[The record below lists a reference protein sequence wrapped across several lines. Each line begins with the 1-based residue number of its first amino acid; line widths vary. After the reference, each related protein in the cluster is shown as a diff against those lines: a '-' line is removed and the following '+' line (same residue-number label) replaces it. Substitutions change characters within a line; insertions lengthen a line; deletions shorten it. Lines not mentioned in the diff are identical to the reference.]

1 MVEILPKAP
10 ALDALR
16 TEILALA
23 SAFASDAKPLGDMLS
38 AMVNDVARA
47 SDERLEIFPV
57 CHHSPASALHL
68 LRRLREK
75 RVRVVFMEM
84 CEDLQA
90 CVEGLAS
97 CKLPIALQ
105 AFATTSEV
113 FPSAWSP
120 LSVVAPITEFS
131 AEYQAIAFAANNPET
146 DLVFIDRSVDHIF
159 QWMPKDE
166 EALDRRV
173 HHEDEDEEDGAAAG
187 EEKPKK
193 AAHGSA
199 IGVQVGRMEP
209 TFDAFLEHLL
219 KNARVRHFAEWWDQY
234 VEQAVI
240 GSDYE
245 TYRHIL
251 FLVGSL
257 LRRLGRREDDRRE
270 DRLRERFMWT
280 RMKSY
285 LREKGIDPSE
295 AIYICGAAH
304 AATEVEEFG
313 TKNDKVWEIPPR
325 TDTKWLYGLIPS
337 SFVAIEHQFGNPAGT
352 VSMCESSWNKA
363 LTAME
368 LTPFRITKT
377 TAQKAAKKAEKP
389 AKPAKGA
396 KGKAAASPEPAASIE
411 PVKGEAGES
420 REQGLHSFLT
430 RPPSL
435 AQCDEEELLHWC
447 VEIVKLA
454 RENGYL
460 TSTADTIAI
469 YHTAILLAGI
479 RNRNHPSPYDFED
492 AAVTC
497 LEKDRTPKKRTIR
510 RLCEILLGGD
520 RSGMVGYESLP
531 PLAKDVYDR
540 LAPLGLNLND
550 TRIQRALIDFKVRPE
565 LLPCSDLL
573 WRLSYLMPRDETT
586 YIVHCTTGERT
597 LGNTPIQESWDI
609 RIRQRQAALIQL
621 AYEGVSIESVLERRL
636 KEKAHAPKAGPT
648 VALEAVEDSIAYLKS
663 PRLTAELGERAIA
676 LLVEQTGAREAP
688 GVFDRVRRLVHY
700 YRSTPHGLP
709 DWLKRFVTTGYS
721 HYATLLPASFQD
733 QGTRPEEVSGMLA
746 FLFTLESLA
755 LSFGCE
761 RSQLVIAVKQAGGVT
776 EDPTKIG
783 LLWSAE
789 WLLGIRDI
797 GQIRAFLDEVLSNV
811 MMLPAFPSYIGGFLL
826 ALGFTPLVGRLVV
839 ELLSKAFERLPDE
852 VLMPWMPSLLMGL
865 RPLGADLVATLVK
878 EASAC
883 FPAKLNALGGWKA
896 PWEESADPVAEEA
909 AGGAA
914 EAPRGA
920 ALGPEEASARALC
933 AAHPAMA
940 NALAAIFGEAPAW
953 NLTEAKAEA
962 KPAAASRSAETQA
975 AAPAGPSPSSSL
987 LEAHPAALNAM
998 AAIFA

>member
-1 MVEILPKAP
+1 MVEILPKSP

-23 SAFASDAKPLGDMLS
+23 SAFATNAKPLGDMLS
-38 AMVNDVARA
+38 AMVGDVARA
-47 SDERLEIFPV
+47 SEERLEIFPV
-57 CHHSPASALHL
+57 RHHSPASALHL
-68 LRRLREK
+68 VKRLREK
-75 RVRVVFMEM
+75 RVRVIFMEM
-84 CEDLQA
+84 CEDLQE

-131 AEYQAIAFAANNPET
+131 AEYQAIAFAQNNPDTE
-146 DLVFIDRSVDHIF
+146 LVFIDRSVDHIF

-173 HHEDEDEEDGAAAG
+173 HHEDEDEDDGAG
-187 EEKPKK
+187 GEKPKK

-199 IGVQVGRMEP
+199 IGVQVGNMEP
-209 TFDAFLEHLL
+209 TFDAFLEYLL
-219 KNARVRHFAEWWDQY
+219 KNARVRHFTEWLDQY
-234 VEQAVI
+234 VEQPVI

-245 TYRHIL
+245 TYRHIM

-285 LREKGIDPSE
+285 LREKGIDPND

-304 AATEVEEFG
+304 AASEVEEFG
-313 TKNDKVWEIPPR
+313 TATDKVWDIPPR
-325 TDTKWLYGLIPS
+325 TETKWLYGLIPS

-363 LTAME
+363 LAAME
-368 LTPFRITKT
+368 LTPFRITKS

-389 AKPAKGA
+389 AKAA
-396 KGKAAASPEPAASIE
+396 KGKAATSPPETAAPVEPAPIKSDTGGE
-411 PVKGEAGES
+411 KG
-420 REQGLHSFLT
+420 LYSFLT

-469 YHTAILLAGI
+469 YHTALLLASI
-479 RNRNHPSPYDFED
+479 RNRNHPSPYDFQD

-497 LEKDRTPKKRTIR
+497 LEKDRTPKKRDIR

-520 RSGMVGYESLP
+520 KMGMVAYESLP
-531 PLAKDVYDR
+531 ALAKDVYDR
-540 LAPLGLNLND
+540 LAPLGLKLDSTNV
-550 TRIQRALIDFKVRPE
+550 QRALLDFKSRPE

-573 WRLSYLMPRDETT
+573 WRIHYLTQGSGD
-586 YIVHCTTGERT
+586 YIVHCTMGERA
-597 LGNTPIQESWDI
+597 LGQTPVQESWDI
-609 RIRQRQAALIQL
+609 AIRKRQAALIQL
-621 AYEGVSIESVLERRL
+621 AYEGVSVESVLERRL

-648 VALEAVEDSIAYLKS
+648 VALEAVEASLLYLKS

-676 LLVEQTGAREAP
+676 LLLEQTGAREAP
-688 GVFDRVRRLVHY
+688 EVFDRVRRLVHY
-700 YRSTPHGLP
+700 YRSTPHGIP
-709 DWLKRFVTTGYS
+709 DWLKNFVTTGYS

-755 LSFGCE
+755 LSFGCQ
-761 RSQLVIAVKQAGGVT
+761 RSQLVIAVKQSGGVT

-797 GQIRAFLDEVLSNV
+797 NQIRAFLDEVLSNV
-811 MMLPAFPSYIGGFLL
+811 LMLPTFPSYIQGFLF

-865 RPLGADLVATLVK
+865 RPLGTDLVATLVK
-878 EASAC
+878 EASMC

-896 PWEESADPVAEEA
+896 PWEESGVAEED
-909 AGGAA
+909 AA
-914 EAPRGA
+914 EAPGESPGE
-920 ALGPEEASARALC
+920 ALEPEEASARALC
-933 AAHPAMA
+933 AAHPATT
-940 NALAAIFGEAPAW
+940 NALAAIFGEAPDW
-953 NLTEAKAEA
+953 HLTEAKADA
-962 KPAAASRSAETQA
+962 KPAGATALKAESQG
-975 AAPAGPSPSSSL
+975 APAGPSPSSEL
-987 LEAHPAALNAM
+987 LKEHPAALNAM
-998 AAIFA
+998 AAIFE

>member
-23 SAFASDAKPLGDMLS
+23 SAFATNAKPLGDMLS
-38 AMVNDVARA
+38 AMVGDVARA

-68 LRRLREK
+68 LKRLREK
-75 RVRVVFMEM
+75 RVRVIFMEM
-84 CEDLQA
+84 CEDLQE

-131 AEYQAIAFAANNPET
+131 AEYQAIAFALSNPET

-173 HHEDEDEEDGAAAG
+173 HHEDEDEDEGAAG

-199 IGVQVGRMEP
+199 IGVQVGNMEP

-295 AIYICGAAH
+295 AIYVCGAAH
-304 AATEVEEFG
+304 AASEVEEFG
-313 TKNDKVWEIPPR
+313 TKSDKVWDIPPR

-363 LTAME
+363 LTAMA
-368 LTPFRITKT
+368 LTPFRIPKS
-377 TAQKAAKKAEKP
+377 APQKKGEKAEKP
-389 AKPAKGA
+389 AKGAKSA
-396 KGKAAASPEPAASIE
+396 KGKATASPEPAAE
-411 PVKGEAGES
+411 PVTVDAGEGG
-420 REQGLHSFLT
+420 EKGLHFFLT
-430 RPPSL
+430 RPPPL

-447 VEIVKLA
+447 IEIVKLA

-469 YHTAILLAGI
+469 YHTAMLLASI
-479 RNRNHPSPYDFED
+479 RNRNHPSPYDFQD

-497 LEKDRTPKKRTIR
+497 LEKDRTPKKRDVR

-520 RSGMVGYESLP
+520 KMGMVAYESLP
-531 PLAKDVYDR
+531 ALAKDVYDR
-540 LAPLGLNLND
+540 LASLGLNLNS
-550 TRIQRALIDFKVRPE
+550 TNVQRALIDFKSKPE

-573 WRLSYLMPRDETT
+573 WRIDYLTRGSGD
-586 YIVHCTTGERT
+586 YIVHCTMGERA
-597 LGNTPIQESWDI
+597 LGGTPVQESWDI
-609 RIRQRQAALIQL
+609 AIRKRQAALIQL

-648 VALEAVEDSIAYLKS
+648 VALEAVEASILYLKS

-676 LLVEQTGAREAP
+676 LLLEQTGAREAP
-688 GVFDRVRRLVHY
+688 GVFDRVRKLVHY

-709 DWLKRFVTTGYS
+709 DWLKNFVTTGYS

-761 RSQLVIAVKQAGGVT
+761 RSQLIIAVKQSGGVT

-797 GQIRAFLDEVLSNV
+797 GQIRAFLDEVLTNV
-811 MMLPAFPSYIGGFLL
+811 LMLPTFPSYIGGFLL

-865 RPLGADLVATLVK
+865 RPLGPDLVATLVK

-883 FPAKLNALGGWKA
+883 FPARLNALGGWKA
-896 PWEESADPVAEEA
+896 PWEETTEEESGAEEA
-909 AGGAA
+909 GAA
-914 EAPRGA
+914 PAGQGA
-920 ALGPEEASARALC
+920 ALGPEETSARALC
-933 AAHPAMA
+933 AAYPAMT
-940 NALAAIFGEAPAW
+940 NTLAAMFGEAPEW
-953 NLTEAKAEA
+953 NLTEAKAKAEA
-962 KPAAASRSAETQA
+962 KPAGAAPETAEA
-975 AAPAGPSPSSSL
+975 KRAPAGPSPSSAL
-987 LEAHPAALNAM
+987 IEAHPAALNAM
-998 AAIFA
+998 GAIFG

>member
-16 TEILALA
+16 SEILALA
-23 SAFASDAKPLGDMLS
+23 SAFATNAKPLGDMLS
-38 AMVNDVARA
+38 AMVGDVARA

-75 RVRVVFMEM
+75 RVRVIFMEM
-84 CEDLQA
+84 CEDLQE

-105 AFATTSEV
+105 AFATTSDV

-131 AEYQAIAFAANNPET
+131 AEYQAIAFALNNAET

-173 HHEDEDEEDGAAAG
+173 HHEDEDEDDGAPG
-187 EEKPKK
+187 EPKR

-199 IGVQVGRMEP
+199 IGVQVGNMEP

-280 RMKSY
+280 RMKTY

-304 AATEVEEFG
+304 AASEVEEFG
-313 TKNDKVWEIPPR
+313 TTSDKVWEIPPR
-325 TDTKWLYGLIPS
+325 TETKWLYGLIPS

-363 LTAME
+363 LSAMG
-368 LTPFRITKT
+368 LTPFRITKS
-377 TAQKAAKKAEKP
+377 TAQKAAKKAEK
-389 AKPAKGA
+389 AEKPAKGA
-396 KGKAAASPEPAASIE
+396 KGKAAAIPEPAVSVE
-411 PVKGEAGES
+411 PVKSDTGEDGEK
-420 REQGLHSFLT
+420 GLHSFLT
-430 RPPSL
+430 RPPML
-435 AQCDEEELLHWC
+435 AQCDEEELLHWS

-469 YHTAILLAGI
+469 YQTALLLASI
-479 RNRNHPSPYDFED
+479 RNRNHPSPYDFQD

-497 LEKDRTPKKRTIR
+497 LEKDRTPKKRDIR

-520 RSGMVGYESLP
+520 KMGMVAYESLP
-531 PLAKDVYDR
+531 ALAKDVYDR
-540 LAPLGLNLND
+540 LAPLGLKLDSSNV
-550 TRIQRALIDFKVRPE
+550 QRALIDFKSRPE

-573 WRLSYLMPRDETT
+573 WRIHYLTKETGD
-586 YIVHCTTGERT
+586 YIVHCTMGERA
-597 LGNTPIQESWDI
+597 LGQAPVQESWDI
-609 RIRQRQAALIQL
+609 AIRKRQAALIQL
-621 AYEGVSIESVLERRL
+621 AYEGVSVESVLERRL

-648 VALEAVEDSIAYLKS
+648 VALEAVEASVLYLKS

-688 GVFDRVRRLVHY
+688 GVFDRVRKLVHY

-709 DWLKRFVTTGYS
+709 DWLKKFVTTGYS
-721 HYATLLPASFQD
+721 HYATLLPAAFQD

-761 RSQLVIAVKQAGGVT
+761 RSQLIIAVKQSGGVT

-811 MMLPAFPSYIGGFLL
+811 LMLPTFPSYIGGFLL

-839 ELLSKAFERLPDE
+839 ELLSKAFERLPDD

-865 RPLGADLVATLVK
+865 RPLGPDLVATLVK

-896 PWEESADPVAEEA
+896 PWEESAEVGAEEPAAEA
-909 AGGAA
+909 AGEPA
-914 EAPRGA
+914 GA
-920 ALGPEEASARALC
+920 ALGAEEASARALC
-933 AAHPAMA
+933 AGYPAMT
-940 NALAAIFGEAPAW
+940 NALAAMFGEAAEW
-953 NLTEAKAEA
+953 RLTEAKAEA
-962 KPAAASRSAETQA
+962 NTTTTP
-975 AAPAGPSPSSSL
+975 
-987 LEAHPAALNAM
+987 
-998 AAIFA
+998 